1 MSATRKE
8 ARRSARWPK
17 GVSGNPAG
25 KRPGTRNRPR
35 PRPLGELLR
44 ELAATEAGAIL
55 ATLTTAA
62 KAGDAVAAAALLGAL
77 TQAGQQARS

>member
-1 MSATRKE
+1 MA
-8 ARRSARWPK
+8 
-17 GVSGNPAG
+17 
-25 KRPGTRNRPR
+25 
-35 PRPLGELLR
+35 ELLR